1 MYFKIFVGQIHF
13 FIICI
18 LCFYGFFSPKKIL
31 FDYIYIYILLLILI
45 LWNLFNGECF
55 ITLFIKKLNNKN
67 YINGSD
73 LNNQADF
80 SFLPISND
88 TINLILIIIYIF
100 TIFSMYIVLNRNNF
114 PFIYILSIIIVFI
127 LYKFFITIYENHHIN
142 SDFQYY
148 QRIIF
153 YILLI
158 QLIILIYYTINLF
171 K

>member
-1 MYFKIFVGQIHF
+1 MYFKIIVGLIHF

-18 LCFYGFFSPKKIL
+18 LCFYGFFSQKKIL
-31 FDYIYIYILLLILI
+31 FDYIYIYILLLVVI
-45 LWNLFNGECF
+45 LWNIFNGECF

-73 LNNQADF
+73 LKNQADF

-88 TINLILIIIYIF
+88 NINLIINIFFIFSIFSIYIV
-100 TIFSMYIVLNRNNF
+100 SNRNNF
-114 PFIYILSIIIVFI
+114 PLIFILSIIIVFI

-158 QLIILIYYTINLF
+158 QLIILIHFTINKF
-171 K
+171 M